1 MSQETFET
9 TTEHRIHVLHAKSC
23 LRIIIGVD
31 LQLKLQHENFKL
43 MLKLKIGSEKK
54 YENGFQ
60 NFVKFRVELST
71 LFFLLET
78 N

>member
-9 TTEHRIHVLHAKSC
+9 TTEHKIHVLRAKRC

-31 LQLKLQHENFKL
+31 LQLQLQHQTLKL
-43 MLKLKIGSEKK
+43 ILKLKIGSEKK
-54 YENGFQ
+54 YETGFQ

-71 LFFLLET
+71 LIFLLGT
-78 N
+78 T